1 MKKVKA
7 LILRTAGT
15 NCDYETQAAFEL
27 CGASAERVHVNELIE
42 KRDKVFE
49 YDILAF
55 PGGFSYGDDIASGKI
70 LANEVKNKL
79 GDKIKKFALSGRPII
94 GICNGFQVLAKMGLL
109 PDPKLFEQISTLSYN
124 DSDKFECRWVYLK
137 TIKNEKL
144 KMKNSKSVIARSNEV
159 ATRQSR
165 DEYLDS
171 KCIWTKNLPDII
183 TLPVA
188 HGEGKFIPGDKKLL
202 ESLNKN
208 GQIVFR
214 YCTKDGNEPK
224 YPLGPNGSV
233 EQIAGICNISG
244 NVFGLMPHP
253 ERYVFALQHPAREGF
268 DGEYGWGKRIFQN
281 AVNFVK

>member
-27 CGASAERVHVNELIE
+27 CGATAEKVHVNELIA
-42 KRDKVFE
+42 KKDKIFE

-79 GDKIKKFALSGRPII
+79 GDKVQKFALSGKPVI
-94 GICNGFQVLAKMGLL
+94 GVCNGFQVLAKMGLL
-109 PDPKLFEQISTLSYN
+109 PDPKLFEQVSTLSYN

-137 TIKNEKL
+137 SEKNNCL
-144 KMKNSKSVIARSNEV
+144 
-159 ATRQSR
+159 
-165 DEYLDS
+165 
-171 KCIWTKNLPDII
+171 WTKNLPDII

-188 HGEGKFIPGDKKLL
+188 HGEGKFIPLSKKLL
-202 ESLNKN
+202 DELKQNN
-208 GQIVFR
+208 QIVFK
-214 YCTKDGNEPK
+214 YSAKDGKVPQ
-224 YPLGPNGSV
+224 YPLDPNGSTD
-233 EQIAGICNISG
+233 QIAGISNIKG

-253 ERYVFALQHPAREGF
+253 ERYVFALQHPAREGY
-268 DGEYGWGKRIFQN
+268 DGQFGWGHIVFHN
-281 AVNFVK
+281 AVNYVKG